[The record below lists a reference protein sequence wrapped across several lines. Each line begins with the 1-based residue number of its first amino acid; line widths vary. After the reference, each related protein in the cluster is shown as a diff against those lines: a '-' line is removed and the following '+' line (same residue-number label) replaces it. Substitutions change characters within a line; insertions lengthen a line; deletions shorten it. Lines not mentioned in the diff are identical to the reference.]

1 MRTVALAV
9 RPAYLVRVPP
19 LASEQVKKKVHHR
32 ADAAQAFRL
41 PGAAAEF
48 EINERLPQR
57 VETPLRDHGQEGAVV
72 LDMPVARVMRCID
85 RLGNGPQHAPAP
97 GKPLN
102 WTLPMSLPP
111 GL

>member
-19 LASEQVKKKVHHR
+19 LASEQVHYR

-57 VETPLRDHGQEGAVV
+57 VETRSATAAKRALWSWKCR
-72 LDMPVARVMRCID
+72 
-85 RLGNGPQHAPAP
+85 
-97 GKPLN
+97 
-102 WTLPMSLPP
+102 
-111 GL
+111 